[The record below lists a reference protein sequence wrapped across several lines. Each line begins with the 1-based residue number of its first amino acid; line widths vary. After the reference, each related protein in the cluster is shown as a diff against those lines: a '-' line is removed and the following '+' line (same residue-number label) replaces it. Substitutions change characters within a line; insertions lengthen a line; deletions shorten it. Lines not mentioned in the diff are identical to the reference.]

1 MATSSLPIY
10 RRPASEALDRVLKRP
25 RSPGASRSCVAASDE
40 EAALARRVSAVSL
53 CLLPEE
59 LDDEPFPTIAWDSD
73 DCISDCD
80 DHSTA
85 EPVAKKAKCSHP
97 PHGLLRSFGISSLT
111 KLEMGACEN
120 TPRQDEGRKAT
131 IKRKNLPS
139 TPYLLV
145 G

>member
-1 MATSSLPIY
+1 MATSSLPIC
-10 RRPASEALDRVLKRP
+10 RRQASEALDRVLKRP
-25 RSPGASRSCVAASDE
+25 RCPGASRSCVSSPAVE
-40 EAALARRVSAVSL
+40 EGLARRVSAVSL

-73 DCISDCD
+73 DCLSDCED
-80 DHSTA
+80 LSTA
-85 EPVAKKAKCSHP
+85 EPVAKKAKCSHS
-97 PHGLLRSFGISSLT
+97 PHGLVRSFGISSLT

-120 TPRQDEGRKAT
+120 TPRQDDVCKAT